1 MECQLNKGQ
10 NRFPRVILMSPV
22 VFSFVNA
29 PLNTCCKMEMLTFK
43 CPEVLKMRIAA
54 IAIFP
59 ILFAIFMI
67 SAHGQARPP
76 FPYRTPTPTPTPGVS
91 PSPTPTPQPRPAACP
106 RVQVQTQTGKTVRD
120 GQSLNFI
127 ANIAGGDPK
136 VQPTLLWNVNAG
148 YIKDGQG
155 TPKIEVDSTGAGGL
169 PDRELVV
176 EVWVGGYAP
185 ECVIQESTKVKI
197 IAPATK
203 FGEFGEIDWK
213 DAVENLKALSTYLA
227 ASPYNLYVIVYAG
240 KKSERG
246 YAFNWMR
253 KLKDELVFDGVAQR
267 RIIAMDGGFREDP
280 ACEFWIVPIGAEPPR
295 PSPTVRREE
304 VEYPPSTR
312 PVRKPTQP

>member
-1 MECQLNKGQ
+1 MECPLNEGQ
-10 NRFPRVILMSPV
+10 NRFSRVILMSSA
-22 VFSFVNA
+22 VFSLVNA
-29 PLNTCCKMEMLTFK
+29 PLDVCCKMENLSFK

-54 IAIFP
+54 IAIFLT
-59 ILFAIFMI
+59 LFAIFLI
-67 SAHGQARPP
+67 SVNGQSRPP
-76 FPYRTPTPTPTPGVS
+76 FPYRTPTPTPSPTPTI
-91 PSPTPTPQPRPAACP
+91 SPTPTPQPRPAACP

-127 ANIAGGDPK
+127 ANIAGGDPR

-148 YIKDGQG
+148 FIKDGQG

-176 EVWVGGYAP
+176 EVWVGGYAA

-197 IAPATK
+197 IAPAVK

-213 DAVENLKALSTYLA
+213 DAVENLKALSNYLST
-227 ASPYNLYVIVYAG
+227 SPDNLYLIVYAG

-246 YAFNWMR
+246 YAFNWIR

-267 RIIAMDGGFREDP
+267 RIMAVDGGFREEP
-280 ACEFWIVPIGAEPPR
+280 AYEFWIVPIGAEPPR

-304 VEYPPSTR
+304 VEYPVTTR